1 TNLFA
6 NTVSVLLGN
15 GNGTFQAQQIFP
27 AGSQPSDLAA
37 ADFNGDGKIDLAVTD
52 EEGANAVAILLG
64 NGDGTF
70 QNPLEYT
77 VGVGPVVITAADF
90 NGDGKPDLLV
100 AVTNCPDV
108 ICPLLPGAATI
119 LINNGDGD
127 GTFQSPLNYAA
138 GMPAQ
143 SNLLTSVTAADFNG
157 DGVNDMAITN
167 SGDNTVSVFLSA
179 PVMAVSPTSLN
190 FDEVRVGRMSAVKTI
205 TLTNAGSVTLKFS
218 SITTTGDAIQK
229 NTC

>member
-1 TNLFA
+1 MSMVMCL
-6 NTVSVLLGN
+6 VVKGSVVVVLWLKRVG
-15 GNGTFQAQQIFP
+15 G
-27 AGSQPSDLAA
+27 
-37 ADFNGDGKIDLAVTD
+37 
-52 EEGANAVAILLG
+52 ILLNVLG
-64 NGDGTF
+64 F
-70 QNPLEYT
+70 I
-77 VGVGPVVITAADF
+77 VGVVAVVLSAADF

-119 LINNGDGD
+119 LINNGD

-205 TLTNAGSVTLKFS
+205 TLTNAGSATLKFS

-229 NTC
+229 NTCRKSLVI